1 MKNIKITRTGT
12 VPKMMVTDISYQPD
26 GKDIDDVVYYL
37 ICAAEKMN
45 NENPV
50 EQSLALPRLEHAFN
64 NLRKIIRNLKQ
75 GNNTNEN

>member
-1 MKNIKITRTGT
+1 MKNIKITRSGT
-12 VPKMMVTDISYQPD
+12 VRKLTVTDVSYQPD

-64 NLRKIIRNLKQ
+64 DLRKIIRKLKK
-75 GNNTNEN
+75 GNDTDEN

>member
-1 MKNIKITRTGT
+1 MKNIKITRSGT
-12 VPKMMVTDISYQPD
+12 VRKLTVTDVSYQPD

-64 NLRKIIRNLKQ
+64 DLRKIIRKLKK
-75 GNNTNEN
+75 GNDTNES

>member
-1 MKNIKITRTGT
+1 MTNIKITRSGT
-12 VPKMMVTDISYQPD
+12 VPKLMVTDISYQPD

-37 ICAAEKMN
+37 ICAADKMN

-64 NLRKIIRNLKQ
+64 DLRNIIRKLKK
-75 GNNTNEN
+75 GNNTDEN

>member
-1 MKNIKITRTGT
+1 MTNINITRAGT
-12 VPKMMVTDISYQPD
+12 VPKLAVTNVSYQPD

-37 ICAAEKMN
+37 ICAADKMN

-64 NLRKIIRNLKQ
+64 DLRKIIIKLKK
-75 GNNTNEN
+75 GNGTNEK